1 MGIIG
6 KSFAFVIIPLGL
18 LLMAENFGFFSLNL
32 SIPLPLPF
40 PFALTPVI
48 LAAGLL
54 LILEIISIVMVVIH
68 FGRPSVMNIV
78 TAVFSVAI
86 AAAAVLAV
94 KFDYLPKEASIA
106 LGVVL
111 VFVGVKAMH

>member
-1 MGIIG
+1 MGVIG
-6 KSFAFVIIPLGL
+6 KSFALVMIPLGL
-18 LLMAENFGFFSLNL
+18 LLMAENFGFVSLNL
-32 SIPLPLPF
+32 SIPLPSPY

-54 LILEIISIVMVVIH
+54 IILEIISIIMVAIH

-86 AAAAVLAV
+86 AAAAVLAD
-94 KFDYLPKEASIA
+94 KFNYLPKEASIA

-111 VFVGVKAMH
+111 VFVGVKATH